1 MADQLRDGLGKLLD
15 QYDARR
21 QADLAREQRT
31 REEDARFLTRFAELR
46 KNVVRPV
53 FEEAGALLKERG
65 HAFTISEDEFG
76 IGEGGVRE
84 AGISFHIAPTGM
96 ELPRHEDD
104 HTRTLSITTR
114 HYNKTVWINSGK
126 SQDAGG
132 TAGAKGAYALEKI
145 DRQLV
150 EEALIKFV
158 GGIIAG

>member
-1 MADQLRDGLGKLLD
+1 MADQLREGLGKLLD

-21 QADLAREQRT
+21 EAELAREKRT
-31 REEDARFLTRFAELR
+31 KEEDARFLSRFTELR
-46 KNVVRPV
+46 NSVVRPV
-53 FEEAGALLKERG
+53 FEEAGAMLKERG

-84 AGISFHIAPTGM
+84 AGISFHIVPVGM

-132 TAGAKGAYALEKI
+132 TAGAKGAHTLEKV
-145 DRQLV
+145 DRQLI
-150 EEALIKFV
+150 EDALIKFV
-158 GGIIAG
+158 GGIIGG